1 MKSAIPFS
9 KSSFAA
15 EECVL
20 TVKMAEDPEVVR
32 EALWPGVDLANA
44 NTQLSTRMAK

>member
-15 EECVL
+15 EACVVAVR
-20 TVKMAEDPEVVR
+20 TEGDAAVVR
-32 EALWPGVDLANA
+32 EALWPDVDLAEA
-44 NTQLSTRMAK
+44 NTQLRTIIAK